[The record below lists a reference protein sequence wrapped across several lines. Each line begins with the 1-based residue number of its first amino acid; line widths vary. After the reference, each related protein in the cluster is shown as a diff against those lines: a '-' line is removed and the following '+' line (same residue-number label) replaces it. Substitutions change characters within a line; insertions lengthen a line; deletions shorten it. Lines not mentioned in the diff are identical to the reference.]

1 MSRGREKLKRR
12 TIHIR
17 KQMMRIRKIS
27 MREKLKVD
35 DVKDEQ
41 DCRLE
46 YEVIEDSTEQ
56 I

>member
-1 MSRGREKLKRR
+1 
-12 TIHIR
+12 
-17 KQMMRIRKIS
+17 MMRMSKIS

-46 YEVIEDSTEQ
+46 VIEDSTEQ
-56 I
+56 IEPKQFPCEES

>member
-1 MSRGREKLKRR
+1 
-12 TIHIR
+12 
-17 KQMMRIRKIS
+17 

-46 YEVIEDSTEQ
+46 DEVIEDSTEQ
-56 I
+56 IESDYRFQILLTVRN